1 MVRRGSRNGAQLLE
15 LGKAAGQR
23 TAGPSR
29 PTKCRNGAQLLELGK
44 ALVDNVTAPGS
55 PGRNG
60 AQLLELGKEQ
70 QQPQPRR

>member
-1 MVRRGSRNGAQLLE
+1 MGSITSQWSPAFRA
-15 LGKAAGQR
+15 GKRSRLRYRDRWA
-23 TAGPSR
+23 PSR
-29 PTKCRNGAQLLELGK
+29 RNGAQLLELGK